1 MKSKTK
7 IEKQLK
13 KKINP
18 ELVETIIKAKKN
30 DKWLGIASLLSAPR
44 KLKISVNLEKIEKES
59 KEGDT
64 IIVPGKVLSQGDISK
79 KIRIAA
85 LSFSQ
90 QAREKLKNRKCEIV
104 TIKEEISKN
113 KEAKGV
119 KILR

>member
-13 KKINP
+13 RKINP

>member
-13 KKINP
+13 RKINP

-44 KLKISVNLEKIEKES
+44 KLKIYVNLEKIEKES